1 MAGKETPQ
9 RESAKGGANE
19 VLGICLVALAVL
31 FLLALF
37 SYDKG
42 DLSFNG
48 TEVNDPRHNLVG
60 ILGAW
65 LAQGCFL
72 AFGVSAYLLPPLTL
86 VISLGFLSNKL
97 EGFRKRWPWALT
109 LILAASAGLSL
120 YPTLLSGLAARLNTV
135 DGGGYIGMLLN
146 KAIFQHLGTAGATV
160 ILLAVYLVSLLY
172 ITNFHLKDIV
182 REVWQRWKLRGIDRK
197 QPLAEAEVEIS
208 KKEHELEKRVVELQ
222 HQLEKAHAGA
232 EVAHE
237 DPRIIDLSQPGSRQS
252 GQADGGEVLDESL
265 DEQDGKAKRQLA
277 AIMFTD
283 IAGYSR
289 MANHDE
295 KAALKLIK
303 KQRRLLKP
311 IVKKF
316 EGEWL
321 KEIGDG
327 LLLSFGSSINAVDCA
342 IAIQEKLRGEPHL
355 DLRIGIHQ
363 GDIVRDGKDILG
375 DGVNIASRIEPY
387 APIGGV
393 AVSEKIQQDLIS
405 QPEYDVQ
412 LLGEFAL
419 EGVDQRVEI
428 YTLNFGEEELEE
440 TQIIETEDLKHE
452 ETVLLLGS
460 DENREEEFPEG
471 SASVEDVLGISDS
484 ETEEGT
490 ESSVHIAAAVS
501 STGPLRQPKTRKT
514 KATRVDRGPLIENY
528 NLPPANFLQAPEYD
542 AVPVDSTEELKHQ
555 AITIQKTL
563 QQFGVEVALG
573 DITKGPTITR
583 FELHPAAG
591 VKMEKVTAYASN
603 ITAALEAERINILA
617 PVPGKSTVGVE
628 VPNRVKTKVIMRDLL
643 ESDEWKKSKAKIPV
657 ALGKDVYGKP
667 MIADLAE
674 MPHLLIAGATGAG
687 KSVCMNSIIA
697 SLLYKFSPD
706 EMRLVMIDPKVVELQ
721 MYNKLPHLVVPVV
734 TDPKKVILALRWVV
748 QEMEKR
754 YKIFAQENV
763 KNIHAF
769 NRRAPNKP
777 KTEAEPELPLF
788 DGNKERLEV
797 GSEGFA
803 VEVDEEIAVP
813 REEELEIPDKLSY
826 IVVVIDELAD
836 LMLTAPADVENAI
849 ARITQMARAAGIHC
863 IVATQRPSVKVIT
876 GVIKANIPSR
886 IAFQVAS
893 KIDSRVILD
902 EMGAEK
908 LLGKGDMLYQPPGAP
923 KPIRAQGPLV
933 EDHEIQQIVDFIAEQ
948 GKPSYELEIHK
959 QLSKPIAVID
969 AAPSDEEEELIQQ
982 CIAVIRSEQ
991 KASVSKLQ
999 RRLRLGYNRAARLM
1013 DELEDRGIVGPAQGN
1028 EPREI
1033 LIDLDGTGADGRGQV
1048 MHSAV

>member
-109 LILAASAGLSL
+109 LIFAASAGLSL
-120 YPTLLSGLAARLNTV
+120 YPNLLSGLAARLNTV
-135 DGGGYIGMLLN
+135 DGGGYIGLLLN

-182 REVWQRWKLRGIDRK
+182 KEAWQRWKLRGIDRK

-222 HQLEKAHAGA
+222 HQLEKAHAEA

-252 GQADGGEVLDESL
+252 GQSDGDEVLDELL
-265 DEQDGKAKRQLA
+265 DDQDGKAKRQLA

-452 ETVLLLGS
+452 ETVLLSGP
-460 DENREEEFPEG
+460 DESGEEEFPEG

-501 STGPLRQPKTRKT
+501 STGPLRQPKTRRT